1 MMIVHEREIGSSSS
15 STGEKLFGARTDT
28 LCKELMGSE
37 KKPDPFLV
45 LLLHFVCLPVPFGQA
60 RTDCMFRVSEGDH
73 YKLDPS
79 QLC

>member
-1 MMIVHEREIGSSSS
+1 MMIVHEREIGSSS

-45 LLLHFVCLPVPFGQA
+45 LLLSILSVRPFGQA
-60 RTDCMFRVSEGDH
+60 RTRIACSEEA
-73 YKLDPS
+73 KVTIIS
-79 QLC
+79 